1 MRLAPVCY
9 HSHSCFYLALHWPCP
24 TIILS
29 LAAFCSNQSLGW
41 WGCRDS
47 VLFGLVPTA
56 SPTEPGTLQVLT
68 NVSVKIDICI
78 IYNLFFCHSV
88 VSNFLWPHGLQH
100 TRLPCPSPFPRV
112 SSNSYPLSWWFCL
125 TILSSVISFSSCLQ
139 SFQASGSFPI
149 SWVFA
154 SGGQSIGASA
164 STFILPM
171 NIQDSFPLG
180 LTSLISLQSKDSQ
193 ESSLTPQFKSISSSA
208 PSFLYGPTLTSI
220 LDY

>member
-41 WGCRDS
+41 WG
-47 VLFGLVPTA
+47 
-56 SPTEPGTLQVLT
+56 
-68 NVSVKIDICI
+68 CI

-220 LDY
+220 LDYWKNHSFD